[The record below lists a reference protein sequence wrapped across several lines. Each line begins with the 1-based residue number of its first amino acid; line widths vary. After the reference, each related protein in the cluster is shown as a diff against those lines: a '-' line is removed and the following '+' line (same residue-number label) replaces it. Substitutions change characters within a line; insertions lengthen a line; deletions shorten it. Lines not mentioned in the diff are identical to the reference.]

1 MNRLI
6 QTAYQVIIQVL
17 LDLDFL
23 VELVDR
29 KSEFT
34 DEKWTELGHYSGE
47 HLKFSFKV
55 FSTGHYIF
63 LVLMLKL
70 ARPH

>member
-1 MNRLI
+1 MNRPI

-17 LDLDFL
+17 LDLDFS

-47 HLKFSFKV
+47 HLKFSSKV
-55 FSTGHYIF
+55 FLTGHHI
-63 LVLMLKL
+63 VLMHKL
-70 ARPH
+70 VRPP